1 MARNN
6 HPHTLLDQYRQD
18 KYYAQLDKSDAE
30 DALARLHSV
39 IGEERYQAW
48 CDAVLA
54 DNDSWL
60 AISRKARQAID
71 EEGWSVDEADHRQT
85 LNDARPGA

>member
-39 IGEERYQAW
+39 IGETRYQAW

-71 EEGWSVDEADHRQT
+71 EEGWAVDEADQRQT
-85 LNDARPGA
+85 LADARPGA